1 MALRLPLNQIFPIVS
16 PLKHWF
22 KPSSIEPGRDHTA
35 LVDAADELHY
45 DLSCSM
51 VVDNLQ
57 VANVAV
63 LLHHLQKLNDDLG
76 VWPDQNL
83 AFSTLLGID
92 DVVQAISQHADS
104 HHLHNGCNDNCGG
117 LAWHL
122 NRCRCPSHQGLL
134 QYFLCSILY
143 RSQSMYNISQICTYA
158 MSVYKMSLQQSWEAA
173 QCHRPSHREQSTRSC
188 FCACDSRSTLVKQN
202 FTCTQTTSN
211 WQKKSKAQSWGSNGS
226 FNCCS
231 HFKHVLQNDLTGHL
245 PKSSPTGLN
254 TTAQLLQPFD
264 RQLRHTG
271 EPCLTRMKDGELMVK
286 RLHWETS
293 KKHKRVLCSIV
304 KCQHPCRIQKFS
316 MCKLALLDFRTVL
329 SAHFLESIQIPLLH
343 FQLFGR
349 MTCHFHSRGRNNH
362 PLPSIP
368 YLDMDWSWHT
378 VGASLTV
385 QKQDGNPERNM
396 EASLFPASYV
406 DAFCCLFDLC
416 KFQNSFKKK
425 QQSSL
430 SVPHFDF
437 CLYCICS
444 DVMHLCLCLWIS
456 KKNSGLPQL
465 CRLGV
470 WWRQP
475 GENRSPAHGPEPP
488 VRGCDQAKEH
498 GFHSWGTRDSAPN
511 LRQNACFAEWGWWGA
526 CILTNKKIGATC
538 NLIKCFTIW
547 HTPKYSL

>member
-1 MALRLPLNQIFPIVS
+1 M
-16 PLKHWF
+16 
-22 KPSSIEPGRDHTA
+22 SI
-35 LVDAADELHY
+35 
-45 DLSCSM
+45 
-51 VVDNLQ
+51 
-57 VANVAV
+57 
-63 LLHHLQKLNDDLG
+63 
-76 VWPDQNL
+76 
-83 AFSTLLGID
+83 
-92 DVVQAISQHADS
+92 
-104 HHLHNGCNDNCGG
+104 
-117 LAWHL
+117 
-122 NRCRCPSHQGLL
+122 
-134 QYFLCSILY
+134 
-143 RSQSMYNISQICTYA
+143 
-158 MSVYKMSLQQSWEAA
+158 YKMSLQQSWEAA

-231 HFKHVLQNDLTGHL
+231 HFKHVLQNDLTAHL

-254 TTAQLLQPFD
+254 TTAQLLLQPFD

-329 SAHFLESIQIPLLH
+329 SAHFLESIQIPLLR
-343 FQLFGR
+343 FQLCGR

-385 QKQDGNPERNM
+385 QKQDGTPENNM
-396 EASLFPASYV
+396 EAPLFPASYV
-406 DAFCCLFDLC
+406 DAFCFFFLFV
-416 KFQNSFKKK
+416 SFKTVFFQKK
-425 QQSSL
+425 TAVLLVCSTFWLLSLLHLLRCDAPLPL
-430 SVPHFDF
+430 SVN
-437 CLYCICS
+437 L
-444 DVMHLCLCLWIS
+444 

-475 GENRSPAHGPEPP
+475 GENRTWPRTTGSRLWSGQGTWIPQLRNEGQCPKSPAKCLFCGVGM
-488 VRGCDQAKEH
+488 VRGL
-498 GFHSWGTRDSAPN
+498 HSRQQVQKDWSN
-511 LRQNACFAEWGWWGA
+511 L
-526 CILTNKKIGATC
+526 
-538 NLIKCFTIW
+538 
-547 HTPKYSL
+547 